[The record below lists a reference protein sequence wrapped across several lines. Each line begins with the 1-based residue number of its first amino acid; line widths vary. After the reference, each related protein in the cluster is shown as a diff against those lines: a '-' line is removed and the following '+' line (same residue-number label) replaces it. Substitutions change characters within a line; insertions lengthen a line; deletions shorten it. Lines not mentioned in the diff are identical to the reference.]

1 MDEMV
6 LLHCSVVPCSL
17 HMTFLLI
24 AYVARP
30 QWIVDIHSTRGLL
43 LPLPPISMLTHI
55 TLRHLAWQ

>member
-1 MDEMV
+1 MEEMV

-24 AYVARP
+24 AYITRP
-30 QWIVDIHSTRGLL
+30 QWTFDIHSTRGLL
-43 LPLPPISMLTHI
+43 LPPSMLTHI